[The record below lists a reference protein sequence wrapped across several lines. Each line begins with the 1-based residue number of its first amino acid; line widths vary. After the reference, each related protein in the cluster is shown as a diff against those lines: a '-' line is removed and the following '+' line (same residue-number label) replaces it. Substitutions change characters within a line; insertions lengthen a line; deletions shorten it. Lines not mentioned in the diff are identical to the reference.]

1 MKITKRQL
9 KQIIREEKRRILR
22 EAQDHAVFSPDAMY
36 DILATEIEDYAVNNG
51 SPSDSISAAEF
62 EAIQQAI
69 AGALEEIGK
78 SELVGK
84 ALDEEDEYKW

>member
-1 MKITKRQL
+1 MKISKRQL

-22 EAQDHAVFSPDAMY
+22 ESQEHAVFSPDAMY
-36 DILATEIEDYAVNNG
+36 DILATEIEDYALNNG
-51 SPSDSISAAEF
+51 SPSESISSGEF

-69 AGALEEIGK
+69 AGALEKIG

-84 ALDEEDEYKW
+84 GLDEEDEYKW